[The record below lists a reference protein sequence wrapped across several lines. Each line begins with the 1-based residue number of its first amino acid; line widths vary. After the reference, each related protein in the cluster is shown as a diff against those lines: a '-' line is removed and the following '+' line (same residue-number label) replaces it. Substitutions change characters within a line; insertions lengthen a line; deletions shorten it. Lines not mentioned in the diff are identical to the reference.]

1 MRVSVAQF
9 CPMLLSLDA
18 NLAKMETMCHGL
30 DTDLIVFPELA
41 TCGYLFSSI
50 EDAFSVAES
59 MPEAKSY
66 QMFSRIAMQQ
76 NTSIVYGFAELDKDK
91 VYNSAALI
99 NPDGSYYVYRKI
111 HLFDREKLFFS
122 PGDIPFAVHEAKDG
136 VKIGMMICFD
146 WQFPEAARSLAL
158 AGAQI
163 ICHPTNLVL
172 PWCQA
177 AMKVRSL
184 ENRVYSIT
192 SNRTGNE
199 SNNEAEVSFTG
210 CSQILSTIGD
220 ELAKLNA
227 TEEGIA
233 TVEIDANAAQNKRVT
248 ERNNAF
254 TDRRPE
260 LYRL

>member
-9 CPMLLSLDA
+9 CPMLLSLDT

-50 EDAFSVAES
+50 EDAFSVAER

-122 PGDIPFAVHEAKDG
+122 PGDIPFAVHEAKDR

-172 PWCQA
+172 PWCQT

-199 SNNEAEVSFTG
+199 RNNEAEVSFTG

-248 ERNNAF
+248 DRNNAF
-254 TDRRPE
+254 TDRRRE